1 MSKLNISDPKIKMI
15 QNDLF
20 DNNFWVYQ
28 LGLSLD
34 NAELSADKRLSF
46 DFYSK
51 GKEYF
56 EEIVGKLRTVLC
68 DDRTMAPKEKFGLLV
83 NDNSKSAIVLLVTAI
98 CDGLE
103 VAAEVGISIAALSL
117 RKGLIKFCS

>member
-1 MSKLNISDPKIKMI
+1 MKKMNISDKKIEMI

-34 NAELSADKRLSF
+34 NEDLSVDKRLSF
-46 DFYSK
+46 DFYSR

-56 EEIVGKLRTVLC
+56 EEIVGRLKTILC
-68 DDRTMAPKEKFGLLV
+68 DDKAMAPKEKFELLV

-98 CDGLE
+98 CDGLD
-103 VAAEVGISIAALSL
+103 VAAEVGISIAALAL

>member
-1 MSKLNISDPKIKMI
+1 MKDLNISDKKIAMI

-34 NAELSADKRLSF
+34 NDELSADKRLSF

-56 EEIVGKLRTVLC
+56 EEIIGRLRTVLC
-68 DDRTMAPKEKFGLLV
+68 DDKTMAPKEKFALLV

-98 CDGLE
+98 CDGLQVAVE
-103 VAAEVGISIAALSL
+103 VAISIAALAL
-117 RKGLIKFCS
+117 RKGLLKFCS